1 MIFKLSDLQF
11 LNLKIITINSDPT
24 GNALRLKLDNVFKVS
39 GEVSD
44 TEYALKK

>member
-11 LNLKIITINSDPT
+11 LNLKIITINSDPI
-24 GNALRLKLDNVFKVS
+24 GNALRLKLDNVLKVS

>member
-1 MIFKLSDLQF
+1 MIFKLSDVQF
-11 LNLKIITINSDPT
+11 LNLIIITINSDPT